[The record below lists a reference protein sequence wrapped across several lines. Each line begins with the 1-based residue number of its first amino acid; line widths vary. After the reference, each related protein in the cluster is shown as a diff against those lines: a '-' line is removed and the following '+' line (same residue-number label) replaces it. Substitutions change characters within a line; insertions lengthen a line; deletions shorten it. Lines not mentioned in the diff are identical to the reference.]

1 MVVVVAVVLVVAV
14 VAMGRTFE
22 EEAFGR
28 QSVGQGAESHSTG
41 TQAESI
47 GASGLRGF
55 GASGKFEPSLF
66 VISFADI
73 SPTVVVNFQT

>member
-1 MVVVVAVVLVVAV
+1 MLVVVLVVAV
-14 VAMGRTFE
+14 VAVVAMGRRFE

-47 GASGLRGF
+47 GFGKARTFPFRYFFRGY
-55 GASGKFEPSLF
+55 PSK
-66 VISFADI
+66 VI
-73 SPTVVVNFQT
+73 VNFQT